1 MKLTGSRHHYLGIAI
16 GERSITVAEVAP
28 RHGVS
33 AAAPGVPAWEV
44 RRAAEFILPAPPEGA
59 SDDAAAAAIGAV
71 LAKFLRDNGFGG
83 AGRAVVGVPARWLV
97 ARERELPPTSPD
109 QANEILRLQAERM
122 FSAELGELTVDYA
135 GQADAN
141 NARGVLLVAMPN
153 KQLRRVVSIVEA
165 AGKQVTAVMP
175 STLALADAVAAANAN
190 DNHDG
195 IVLSLSG
202 DAVELSAHR
211 AGSPKVLRHLPVRGP
226 DLASSNGTRESAMSM
241 LAGEIRRTVAMMPRG
256 VPAGPA
262 GIAPRSAEGLHVW
275 DGIGL
280 DAQDAATLAQQA
292 GVDLRGGTGATALS
306 ALGVA
311 SSAGGSEARFAPAL
325 ALALSGATRRPG
337 AVDFLHPR
345 LAEPKKQLIGR
356 REGWAI
362 FIGLACLLALG
373 ALYWDVKRTE
383 SAIAEIRTNLDAQA
397 PLLQDATLTAAHV
410 GTARGW
416 FHGGRPPV
424 LECLRDIT
432 SQFPDGGEAIYFTKL
447 TLPENRQGRATGKA
461 PNRDLV
467 YDLIDHMNASKIFQG
482 AKSDYTLEAGGQSSE
497 VAFSISF
504 TYVGGGGG
512 SGNNANANPAAKSS
526 AAAAPAAANAAR
538 K

>member
-1 MKLTGSRHHYLGIAI
+1 MKLSGSRHHYLGIAI

-33 AAAPGVPAWEV
+33 SAAPGVPAWEV
-44 RRAAEFILPAPPEGA
+44 RRAAEFVPPPAVEGA
-59 SDDAAAAAIGAV
+59 SDEQSTAAIGAA

-83 AGRAVVGVPARWLV
+83 SAGRAVVGVPARWLV
-97 ARERELPPTSPD
+97 AREREIPPTTPE
-109 QANEILRLQAERM
+109 QASEILRLQAERM

-135 GQADAN
+135 GQADPN

-175 STLALADAVAAANAN
+175 STLALADAVAGAGANG
-190 DNHDG
+190 DHDG

-211 AGSPKVLRHLPVRGP
+211 GGSPKVLRHLPVRGP
-226 DLASSNGTRESAMSM
+226 DLASQNGTRETAMSM
-241 LAGEIRRTVAMMPRG
+241 LAGEIRRTIAMMPRG
-256 VPAGPA
+256 IVGPGSA
-262 GIAPRSAEGLHVW
+262 ANAEGLHVW

-280 DAQDAATLAQQA
+280 DAHDAAALAQQA
-292 GVDLRGGTGATALS
+292 GVDLRGGTGAGALS

-311 SSAGGSEARFAPAL
+311 SSAGGAEARFAPAL
-325 ALALSGATRRPG
+325 ALALAGALHRAGT
-337 AVDFLHPR
+337 VDFLHPR
-345 LAEPKKQLIGR
+345 LAEPKKSRLGR
-356 REGWAI
+356 REAWAI
-362 FIGLACLLALG
+362 FIAVACLLALG
-373 ALYWDVKRTE
+373 ALYYDVKRTE
-383 SAIAEIRTNLDAQA
+383 SNIAEIKADLTTKA
-397 PLLQDATLTAAHV
+397 PLLQEAEETATHV

-416 FHGGRPPV
+416 FAEGRPPV

-432 SQFPDGGEAIYFTKL
+432 SMFPDGGEAIYFTKL
-447 TLPENRQGRATGKA
+447 TLPESRQGRATGKA

-467 YDLIDHMNASKIFQG
+467 YDLIDRMNASKLFLN
-482 AKSDYTLEAGGQSSE
+482 AKSDYTLEAGGKSTE

-504 TYVGGGGG
+504 TYVGTGM
-512 SGNNANANPAAKSS
+512 NAKT
-526 AAAAPAAANAAR
+526 AAAAAAAASNGAAR